1 MKKQDR
7 KALYDSVSLAGR
19 ELSASV
25 VIFHSVLAEKFGLSA
40 TDWRALDVV
49 NRRGPLTAGHLAE
62 LTGLTPGAATGL
74 IDRLADAGVVRR
86 VPDPKDRRKVLVES
100 IQRPAD
106 QQRKEEMFTPLRTA
120 TEKLCESYSDSQLRV
135 IEDYLRRMSGVLRD
149 LTARM
154 NQKAP

>member
-25 VIFHSVLAEKFGLSA
+25 VIFHSLLAERFGLSV
-40 TDWRALDVV
+40 TDWRSWDLV
-49 NRRGPLTAGHLAE
+49 NRHGPLTAGHLAK

-74 IDRLADAGVVRR
+74 IDRLTAAGVARR
-86 VPDPKDRRKVLVES
+86 VPDAKDRRKVLVES

-106 QQRKEEMFTPLRTA
+106 QQRKNEMFTPLRTA
-120 TEKLCESYSDSQLRV
+120 TEKLCEGYSDSQLRV
-135 IEDYLRRMSGVLRD
+135 IEEYLTRMSGVLRE

-154 NQKAP
+154 NQRAP